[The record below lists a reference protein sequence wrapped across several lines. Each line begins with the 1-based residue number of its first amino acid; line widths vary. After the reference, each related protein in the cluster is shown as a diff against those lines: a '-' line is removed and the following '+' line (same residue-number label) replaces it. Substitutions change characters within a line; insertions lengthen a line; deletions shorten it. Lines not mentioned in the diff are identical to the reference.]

1 MAHIWQGIYFHKDSD
16 LVFLHFC
23 KSESQ
28 FHHTYWL
35 LGPRSALKFTFSLV
49 WNSVI
54 KLDLFFYTCQLSIL
68 NICTIITDL
77 CFARVV
83 MLLHNKNCITS
94 FIISNAFSC
103 PCPSSFV
110 SCVTFFE
117 SLYIEGHIAANTV
130 FNESILN
137 CFWEAKRHEI
147 FMLLC

>member
-1 MAHIWQGIYFHKDSD
+1 MSLARFSDALVPFLTIQDIFFRGTIWQHEVGLIF
-16 LVFLHFC
+16 
-23 KSESQ
+23 
-28 FHHTYWL
+28 
-35 LGPRSALKFTFSLV
+35 R
-49 WNSVI
+49 
-54 KLDLFFYTCQLSIL
+54 IL
-68 NICTIITDL
+68 NVCTIITDS
-77 CFARVV
+77 CSARVA

-137 CFWEAKRHEI
+137 YFWEAKRHEI